1 MRQEATNKRLAVVLV
16 VLLATI
22 VCVWV
27 AGGQRKG
34 VDPDIFKV
42 NESVKID
49 SVVMT
54 QGGEVRTLHFNDIR
68 WMLNDS
74 LEADRQMV
82 TVLFATL
89 NQVEAKRPLAETLRD
104 SVATLLKSVGTHVQ
118 CFVQGERVADFW
130 AGGNAAQTQSWF
142 LKTGDEF
149 PYVVAIPGYRVYASG
164 IMEQPSLQWRNKR
177 VFNFNWRNFKE
188 LATHFPRE
196 AEHGFTITMGEK
208 YFGVPGLADID
219 TTKLNDYLDQLS
231 LLEAERFYVP
241 GETRLFDSLLVVP
254 PSFTVRV
261 QDISQRTYTL
271 TIYPPLRQNNQVVG
285 RIGQQP
291 VIFQK
296 QQIVPVARKK
306 SFFGR
311 TVAPD

>member
-1 MRQEATNKRLAVVLV
+1 MRQETKNKRLAIMLA

-27 AGGQRKG
+27 AGGLRNG
-34 VDPDIFKV
+34 VDPDIFKLD
-42 NESVKID
+42 ESVRVD

-54 QGGEVRTLHFNDIR
+54 QGADTRTLHFNNIR

-89 NQVEAKRPLAETLRD
+89 NQVEAKRPLAENLRD
-104 SVATLLKSVGTHVQ
+104 SVATLLKQTGVHVQ
-118 CFVQGERVADFW
+118 CFVQGEPVANIW
-130 AGGNAAQTQSWF
+130 TGGNAAQTQAWF
-142 LKTGDEF
+142 LKAGEDV

-164 IMEQPSLQWRNKR
+164 IFEQPGLQWRNKR

-188 LATHFPRE
+188 LSTHFPRE
-196 AEHGFTITMGEK
+196 AEHDFTVTMGEK

-219 TTKLNDYLDQLS
+219 TTKLNDYLDHLS

-241 GETRLFDSLLVVP
+241 GETPLLDSLLAVV
-254 PSFTVRV
+254 PSFTIQV

-271 TIYPPLRQNNQVVG
+271 TIYPPLRQNNQVAG

-296 QQIVPVARKK
+296 QQIVPIARKK
-306 SFFGR
+306 SFFAR
-311 TVAPD
+311 PPAP